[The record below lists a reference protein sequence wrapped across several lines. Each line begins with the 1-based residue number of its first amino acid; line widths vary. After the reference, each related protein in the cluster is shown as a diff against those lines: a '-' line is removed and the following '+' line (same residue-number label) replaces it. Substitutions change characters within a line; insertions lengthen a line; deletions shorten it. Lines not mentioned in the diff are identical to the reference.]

1 MTCSGGSTCFP
12 RSILTPP
19 AAAAA
24 AAAEEEEEAAAGSA
38 PVTCHGAFNKAF
50 SASLDHLLQV
60 TLLIFGFENKK
71 CDVVHRSLARTL
83 ERWSG
88 VKDSLYKESKQKGL
102 GVMRLIGVLWTIA

>member
-1 MTCSGGSTCFP
+1 M
-12 RSILTPP
+12 LTPA

-24 AAAEEEEEAAAGSA
+24 AAAEEEEEEEEEAAGSA

-71 CDVVHRSLARTL
+71 FTDRSL
-83 ERWSG
+83 ERWS
-88 VKDSLYKESKQKGL
+88 VRRGL
-102 GVMRLIGVLWTIA
+102 RTACTKNQNKRGWGL

>member
-1 MTCSGGSTCFP
+1 M
-12 RSILTPP
+12 LTP

-24 AAAEEEEEAAAGSA
+24 AAAAEEEEEEEEEEEAAAGSA

-60 TLLIFGFENKK
+60 TLLIFGFENKN

-83 ERWSG
+83 ERSSG
-88 VKDSLYKESKQKGL
+88 VKDSLCKHQNKRGWWL
-102 GVMRLIGVLWTIA
+102 CG